1 VATTKDIFGGMLD
14 NIRKATKDFGGPVRF
29 GRVVYK
35 AEYTAI
41 TGKDYRI
48 KDFGPKEGF
57 PGASLLITLDKD
69 DFAKAIGR
77 VESYKNIPAFTG
89 PEVMYKVGNFILHGN
104 ERGIGPVQRA
114 FITQSEPKGVQWDV
128 LSETQERIRKA
139 KGPILDDTGRL
150 KEVVTSPGWMAD
162 IAVSGPYA
170 RLLLGPE
177 KLVGEDRFKFFTH
190 MLGSDNGWG
199 KGIKITARP
208 FFPESP
214 NDLTKG
220 EQKEVSRIVFDGIIQ
235 GQKDRAEAY
244 GYKYKSKNYPGF
256 KGK

>member
-14 NIRKATKDFGGPVRF
+14 NLHKATKDFGGPVRF
-29 GRVVYK
+29 GRVVHK

-41 TGKDYRI
+41 TGKDFRI
-48 KDFGPKEGF
+48 RDFGPKEGL

-69 DFAKAIGR
+69 DFAKAIKR
-77 VESYKNIPAFTG
+77 AESYQNIPAFTG
-89 PEVMYKVGNFILHGN
+89 PEVMYKVGNFILGT
-104 ERGIGPVQRA
+104 RGPVQRA
-114 FITQSEPKGVQWDV
+114 FRTESEPKGTPWDA
-128 LSETQERIRKA
+128 LSDTQKFYRGEGA
-139 KGPILDDTGRL
+139 KILDDSHRL
-150 KEVVTSPGWMAD
+150 KEIVTSPGWMAD

-199 KGIKITARP
+199 KGIKIPARP

-220 EQKEVSRIVFDGIIQ
+220 EQKEVSRIVFEGIIQ